1 MSLNQILS
9 GWRVLSRCLAL
20 WLAVAGCGFA
30 SEEERVVEKIEGAA
44 LPVLNAALPTLW
56 VAGDSTAANG
66 NPAATGWG
74 KPLPMFFDATKINVA
89 NRARGGRSSKTFITE
104 GLWGQ
109 LLKEVKTDDVVL
121 IQFGHND
128 GGDAFKGKARAS
140 LPGLGE
146 ETQEGTLPNGKV
158 ETAHTFGWYMRKM
171 IADVKAKGA
180 VPILLSLTIRQRW
193 NDGKVERASGKYS
206 QWTAELAKSEGVAF
220 IDLSTMIADRYDELG
235 EEKVKA
241 FFPKDYV
248 HTGPEGAELSAS
260 LVVAGLKGL
269 PTNPFGGVVPYSEK
283 GVAVEAS
290 PLTVLDAPK
299 PAAKVARERKPLPV
313 PANPALPS
321 LFLIGD
327 STVRNGQGD
336 GSNGQWGWGEP
347 VVAYFDA
354 AKINVVNRAV
364 GGLSS
369 RTYLTGGHWDRV
381 LAMIKPGDFVIMQFG
396 HNDSSA
402 VNDNTRA
409 RGTIKG
415 TGEETEEIDN
425 ALTKQREVVHSYGW
439 YLRKFI
445 VEARAKGAVP
455 IVFSPVP
462 RKKWSESDAGTKTI
476 ARGTGSYA
484 TWAEMVSKET
494 GVGFVPLNEIV
505 ARGYDALGAEAVNG
519 LFGDEHTHTNRP
531 GAELNAECVIAGL
544 KALREN
550 PLAAFLSAESAK
562 VGAFVP

>member
-9 GWRVLSRCLAL
+9 GWRVLARGLAL
-20 WLAVAGCGFA
+20 WFAVAGCGFA
-30 SEEERVVEKIEGAA
+30 SEEERVVEKIEGAPV
-44 LPVLNAALPTLW
+44 PVLNAALPTLW

-66 NPAATGWG
+66 NPLATGWG
-74 KPLPMFFDATKINVA
+74 SPLPGFFDATKINVT
-89 NRARGGRSSKTFITE
+89 NRARGGRSSKTFVTE
-104 GLWGQ
+104 GLWAQ
-109 LLKEVKTDDVVL
+109 LVADLKAGDVVL

-128 GGDAFKGKARAS
+128 GGAVFTGKARAS

-146 ETQEGTLPNGKV
+146 ETQEGTLPDGKV
-158 ETAHTFGWYMRKM
+158 ETAQTFGWYMRKM
-171 IADVKAKGA
+171 IGDVKAKGA
-180 VPILLSLTIRQRW
+180 TPVLLSLTIRQRW
-193 NDGKVERASGKYS
+193 QGGKVERASGKYS

-220 IDLSTMIADRYDELG
+220 IDLSTMIADRYEELG

-248 HTGPEGAELSAS
+248 HTGPQGAEVSAA

-269 PTNPFGGVVPYSEK
+269 PTNPFGKVEPYSAK
-283 GVAVEAS
+283 GLAVEAS

-299 PAAKVARERKPLPV
+299 PAARVARERKPLPV

-327 STVRNGQGD
+327 STVRNGLGD
-336 GSNGQWGWGEP
+336 GANGQWGWGEP
-347 VVAYFDA
+347 VAGYFDA
-354 AKINVVNRAV
+354 GKINVVNRAV

-369 RTYLTGGHWDRV
+369 RTYVTGGHWERA

-402 VNDNTRA
+402 INDNTRA

-415 TGEETEEIDN
+415 VGEETEEIDN

-445 VEARAKGAVP
+445 ADARAKGAVP
-455 IVFSPVP
+455 IVCSPVP
-462 RKKWSESDAGTKTI
+462 RKKWSEAEPKKI
-476 ARGTGSYA
+476 VRGAGSYS
-484 TWAEMVSKET
+484 TWAEAVAKET
-494 GVGFVPLNEIV
+494 GVAFIPLNEMV
-505 ARGYDALGAEAVNG
+505 ARRYDALGEEAVNG
-519 LFGDEHTHTNRP
+519 LFGDAHTHTNRA

-544 KALREN
+544 KAVAEN
-550 PLAAFLSAESAK
+550 PLAGFLSEEAAK
-562 VGAFVP
+562 VAAFER

>member
-1 MSLNQILS
+1 MQELK
-9 GWRVLSRCLAL
+9 
-20 WLAVAGCGFA
+20 AG
-30 SEEERVVEKIEGAA
+30 
-44 LPVLNAALPTLW
+44 
-56 VAGDSTAANG
+56 
-66 NPAATGWG
+66 
-74 KPLPMFFDATKINVA
+74 
-89 NRARGGRSSKTFITE
+89 
-104 GLWGQ
+104 
-109 LLKEVKTDDVVL
+109 DVVL

-128 GGDAFKGKARAS
+128 SGAVFTGKARAS

-146 ETQEGTLPNGKV
+146 ETQEGRLPDGKV
-158 ETAHTFGWYMRKM
+158 ETARTFGWYMRKM
-171 IADVKAKGA
+171 IGDVKAKGA
-180 VPILLSLTIRQRW
+180 RPVLLSLTIRQRW
-193 NDGKVERASGKYS
+193 ENGKVERASGKYS
-206 QWTAELAKSEGVAF
+206 QWTAELAKSEGAAF

-269 PTNPFGGVVPYSEK
+269 PTNPFGTVEPYSEK
-283 GVAVEAS
+283 GHAVEAS

-299 PAAKVARERKPLPV
+299 PAARAARERKPLPV
-313 PANPALPS
+313 PANVALPS

-336 GSNGQWGWGEP
+336 GANGQWGWGEP

-354 AKINVVNRAV
+354 TKINVVNRAV

-369 RTYLTGGHWDRV
+369 RTYLTGGHWEKV
-381 LAMIKPGDFVIMQFG
+381 LGMIKPGDFVIMQFG

-425 ALTKQREVVHSYGW
+425 ALTKQREVVHTYGW

-445 VEARAKGAVP
+445 AEARANGATA
-455 IVFSPVP
+455 IVCSPVP
-462 RKKWSESDAGTKTI
+462 RKKWSESEAGLKTVV
-476 ARGTGSYA
+476 RGTGSYA
-484 TWAEMVSKET
+484 TWAEVVATET
-494 GVGFVPLNEIV
+494 GVAFVPLNEII
-505 ARGYDALGAEAVNG
+505 ARRYDSLGVEAVNG
-519 LFGDEHTHTNRP
+519 LFGDEHTHTNRL
-531 GAELNAECVIAGL
+531 GAELNAGCVIAGL
-544 KALREN
+544 KALNEN
-550 PLAAFLSAESAK
+550 PLAAFLSVEAAK
-562 VGAFVP
+562 VESFVP

>member
-1 MSLNQILS
+1 MMRGLAMLFVAVS
-9 GWRVLSRCLAL
+9 G
-20 WLAVAGCGFA
+20 GFA
-30 SEEERVVEKIEGAA
+30 SDEQRVVEKIEATP
-44 LPVLNAALPTLW
+44 LPALNAALPTLW

-66 NPAATGWG
+66 NPNATGWG
-74 KPLPMFFDATKINVA
+74 KPLPTFFDATKINVA
-89 NRARGGRSSKTFITE
+89 NRARGGRSSKTFVAE

-109 LLKEVKTDDVVL
+109 IMTELKAGDVVL

-128 GGDAFKGKARAS
+128 GGAVFTGKARAS

-146 ETQEGTLPNGKV
+146 ETQEGTLPDGKLEV
-158 ETAHTFGWYMRKM
+158 AHTFGWYMRKM

-180 VPILLSLTIRQRW
+180 TPVLLSLTIRQRW
-193 NDGKVERASGKYS
+193 ENGKVERANGKYS
-206 QWTAELAKSEGVAF
+206 QWTAELAKSEGAAF

-248 HTGPEGAELSAS
+248 HTGPEGAELTAS

-269 PTNPFGGVVPYSEK
+269 PTNPFGQLDPYSAK

-299 PAAKVARERKPLPV
+299 PAGRAVRERKPLPV
-313 PANPALPS
+313 PADPRLPS

-336 GSNGQWGWGEP
+336 GSNGQWGWGDL
-347 VVAYFDA
+347 VGVYFDT

-369 RTYLTGGHWDRV
+369 RTYLTGGHWEKV
-381 LAMIKPGDFVIMQFG
+381 LEMIKPGDFVIMQFG

-409 RGTIKG
+409 RGTLKG
-415 TGEETEEIDN
+415 TGEEVEEIDN
-425 ALTKQREVVHSYGW
+425 ALTKQREVVRTYGW
-439 YLRKFI
+439 YLKKFI
-445 VEARAKGAVP
+445 ADARAKGATPLVC
-455 IVFSPVP
+455 SLVP
-462 RKKWSESDAGTKTI
+462 RKKWTEDASRRIIRSE
-476 ARGTGSYA
+476 GSYA
-484 TWAEMVSKET
+484 TWAEMVAQET
-494 GVGFVPLNEIV
+494 GVPFIPLNEIV
-505 ARGYDALGAEAVNG
+505 ARRYDALGEEAVDG
-519 LFGDEHTHTNRP
+519 LFGDAHTHTNRA
-531 GAELNAECVIAGL
+531 GAELNAESLVAGL
-544 KALREN
+544 KALTPTPN
-550 PLAAFLSAESAK
+550 PLKPFFGRRADEVAVSAWQK
-562 VGAFVP
+562 P

>member
-1 MSLNQILS
+1 MSLNKIPYGLR
-9 GWRVLSRCLAL
+9 GMARGLAL
-20 WLAVAGCGFA
+20 LFAAVSCGFA
-30 SEEERVVEKIEGAA
+30 SDEQRVVEKIEATP
-44 LPVLNAALPTLW
+44 LPALNAALPTLW
-56 VAGDSTAANG
+56 IAGDSTAADG
-66 NPAATGWG
+66 NPNATGWG
-74 KPLPMFFDATKINVA
+74 KLLPTFFDTAKINVA

-109 LLKEVKTDDVVL
+109 IVGQLKAGDVVL

-128 GGDAFKGKARAS
+128 GGAVFTGKARAS

-146 ETQEGTLPNGKV
+146 ETQEGTLPDGKV

-180 VPILLSLTIRQRW
+180 TPVLLSLTIRQRW
-193 NDGKVERASGKYS
+193 QDGKVERASGKYS
-206 QWTAELAKSEGVAF
+206 QWTADLAKSEGTAF
-220 IDLSTMIADRYDELG
+220 IDLSTMIADCYDELG

-248 HTGPEGAELSAS
+248 HTGPAGAELTAS

-269 PTNPFGGVVPYSEK
+269 PTNPFGPRTPYSK
-283 GVAVEAS
+283 NGDAVESS
-290 PLTVLDAPK
+290 PLTVLDPPK
-299 PAAKVARERKPLPV
+299 SAGKAARERKPLPV

-347 VVAYFDA
+347 IAAYFDS

-369 RTYLTGGHWDRV
+369 RTYLTGGHWEKV
-381 LAMIKPGDFVIMQFG
+381 LGMIKPGDFVIMQFG

-409 RGTIKG
+409 RGTLNG
-415 TGEETEEIDN
+415 TGKETEEIDN

-439 YLRKFI
+439 YLRTFI
-445 VEARAKGAVP
+445 AEARAHGATP
-455 IVFSPVP
+455 IVCSLVP
-462 RKKWSESDAGTKTI
+462 RKKWSEGANKRILRSE
-476 ARGTGSYA
+476 GSYA
-484 TWAEMVSKET
+484 TWAETVAKEM
-494 GVGFVPLNEIV
+494 GVPFVALNEIV
-505 ARGYDALGAEAVNG
+505 ARRYDELGVDAVDG
-519 LFGDEHTHTNRP
+519 LFGDAHTHTNRA
-531 GAELNAECVIAGL
+531 GADLNAASVIAGL
-544 KALREN
+544 SALPEN
-550 PLAAFLSAESAK
+550 PLEPFMVPSAADRARS
-562 VGAFVP
+562 VP